1 MSNKKY
7 SDIKQMDHT
16 RMPMEAHF
24 SFRKKLVGFNPQ
36 PVFRTDSAVLSLN
49 FKWPIRILYP

>member
-24 SFRKKLVGFNPQ
+24 SFRKNWLGYSACHKYVPFAGFANKGKCN
-36 PVFRTDSAVLSLN
+36 V
-49 FKWPIRILYP
+49 